1 MEFGVGSILDGKV
14 TGITKFGAFVAL
26 PEGRSGL
33 VHISEIAYSY
43 VNEVSEH
50 LKEGQEVKVKVIGI
64 DQSNR
69 INLSIKQVS
78 PPLQRAPR
86 PNFNRS
92 SDGERPQRRE
102 GGSFHNN
109 GNHGDRPQRPYQNNN
124 NNSAPRP
131 TGFVRQAPKEPTD
144 FEDRLK
150 QFMQS
155 SDSKLSELR
164 YLEKKGGNRRG
175 NRRG

>member
-1 MEFGVGSILDGKV
+1 MEFGVGAVVDGKV

-26 PEGRSGL
+26 PDGRSGL

-43 VNEVSEH
+43 VNEVSDH
-50 LKEGQEVKVKVIGI
+50 LHEGQEVKVKIIGI

-69 INLSIKQVS
+69 INLSIKQVE
-78 PPLQRAPR
+78 PPPQRAPR
-86 PNFNRS
+86 QQGN
-92 SDGERPQRRE
+92 GGQR
-102 GGSFHNN
+102 FHN
-109 GNHGDRPQRPYQNNN
+109 GGGRPHQ
-124 NNSAPRP
+124 NSAPRP

-164 YLEKKGGNRRG
+164 YIEKKGGNRRG
-175 NRRG
+175 GGRR

>member
-1 MEFGVGSILDGKV
+1 MCGKTAAKFTREDNSVSMEFGVGAVVDGKV
-14 TGITKFGAFVAL
+14 TGITKFGAFVSL
-26 PEGRSGL
+26 PEGKSGL

-43 VNEVSEH
+43 VNEVSDH

-69 INLSIKQVS
+69 INLSIKQVE
-78 PPLQRAPR
+78 PPPQRAPR
-86 PNFNRS
+86 
-92 SDGERPQRRE
+92 Q
-102 GGSFHNN
+102 GGP
-109 GNHGDRPQRPYQNNN
+109 GQRPGGGRPRQ
-124 NNSAPRP
+124 NSAPRP
-131 TGFVRQAPKEPTD
+131 MGFVRQAPKEPTD

-164 YLEKKGGNRRG
+164 YIEKQGGHRRG
-175 NRRG
+175 GGGRR

>member
-26 PEGRSGL
+26 PEGKSGL
-33 VHISEIAYSY
+33 VHISEIAYTY
-43 VNEVSEH
+43 VSEVSEH
-50 LKEGQEVKVKVIGI
+50 LKEGQEVKVKVISI
-64 DQSNR
+64 DQANR

-78 PPLQRAPR
+78 PPPQRAPR
-86 PNFNRS
+86 PAGGNQQRPNNNGGFRS
-92 SDGERPQRRE
+92 AQNN
-102 GGSFHNN
+102 GGSRPAQNN
-109 GNHGDRPQRPYQNNN
+109 GGGRPVGYVRP
-124 NNSAPRP
+124 
-131 TGFVRQAPKEPTD
+131 APKEPTD

-164 YLEKKGGNRRG
+164 YIEKKGGNRRG
-175 NRRG
+175 GGRR

>member
-1 MEFGVGSILDGKV
+1 MEFGVGSILEGKV

-43 VNEVSEH
+43 VNEVSDH
-50 LKEGQEVKVKVIGI
+50 LQEGQQVKVKVIGI
-64 DQSNR
+64 DQNNR
-69 INLSIKQVS
+69 INLSIKKVTE
-78 PPLQRAPR
+78 PPPRPAGGPGRPRQGTGAPR
-86 PNFNRS
+86 PA
-92 SDGERPQRRE
+92 G
-102 GGSFHNN
+102 
-109 GNHGDRPQRPYQNNN
+109 
-124 NNSAPRP
+124 APRQGGYVSHP
-131 TGFVRQAPKEPTD
+131 AAPKEPTD

-164 YLEKKGGNRRG
+164 YIEKKGGNRRG
-175 NRRG
+175 GGRR

>member
-1 MEFGVGSILDGKV
+1 MRSVSEIEVGSILDGKV

-26 PEGRSGL
+26 PGGRSGL

-50 LKEGQEVKVKVIGI
+50 LHEGQPVRVKVIGI
-64 DQSNR
+64 DPAHR
-69 INLSIKQVS
+69 INLSIKQVE
-78 PPLQRAPR
+78 PP
-86 PNFNRS
+86 
-92 SDGERPQRRE
+92 
-102 GGSFHNN
+102 
-109 GNHGDRPQRPYQNNN
+109 PQRP
-124 NNSAPRP
+124 PRQAASNHPRSGTSRPGQGGGKP
-131 TGFVRQAPKEPTD
+131 TGYVRPAPKEPTD

-164 YLEKKGGNRRG
+164 YIEKKGGNRRG
-175 NRRG
+175 GGGRR

>member
-1 MEFGVGSILDGKV
+1 MELGVGAIVDGKV

-26 PEGRSGL
+26 PEGKSGL

-43 VNEVSEH
+43 VNEVSDH
-50 LKEGQEVKVKVIGI
+50 LHEGQEVKVKIIGI

-69 INLSIKQVS
+69 INLSIKQVE
-78 PPLQRAPR
+78 PPPQRAPR
-86 PNFNRS
+86 QGAGQRQS
-92 SDGERPQRRE
+92 GGGGRPPRQG
-102 GGSFHNN
+102 GGSS
-109 GNHGDRPQRPYQNNN
+109 RPM
-124 NNSAPRP
+124 
-131 TGFVRQAPKEPTD
+131 GFVHQAPKEPTD

-164 YLEKKGGNRRG
+164 YIEKKGGNRRG
-175 NRRG
+175 GGGRR